1 MSWMG
6 GGGVDV
12 AGEELRRKQVAML
25 AECGLNAAEI
35 EEALSKVADR
45 SQATAAR
52 ASGLYFF

>member
-1 MSWMG
+1 MMG